1 MAAPRYEAV
10 LFDFDGV
17 LADTEPI
24 HCGCWAEI
32 LVPYGI
38 ELDWDT
44 YVQRCVGV
52 SDRDM
57 LAFLGSRA
65 NPPVEAERLFAEYTR
80 KKELFRE
87 RTRQQSPVPEPTR
100 ALVRDLSGAYRLA
113 VVSSSGRQEIEPL
126 IEAAGIRD
134 CFATLVCG
142 DDVTRFKPDP
152 QPYLMAGQRLGVARA
167 LVVEDSD
174 AGCASG
180 RAAGFDVL
188 RIGSA
193 MEMAASVR
201 EYLRLAAV

>member
-1 MAAPRYEAV
+1 MAAPLYEAV

-38 ELDWDT
+38 TLDWDT

-65 NPPVEAERLFAEYTR
+65 NPPVAAERLFSEYSR
-80 KKELFRE
+80 KKELFRQ
-87 RTRQQSPVPEPTR
+87 RTLMQSPVPEETR
-100 ALVRDLSGAYRLA
+100 ALVRELSGGYRLA

-126 IEAAGIRD
+126 IVAAGIRD
-134 CFATLVCG
+134 CFDTLVCG
-142 DDVTRFKPDP
+142 DDVTRFKPNP
-152 QPYLMAGQRLGVARA
+152 EPYLLAGQRLGVARA

-188 RIGSA
+188 RVGSA
-193 MEMAASVR
+193 LEMAATVR
-201 EYLRLAAV
+201 QRLGLAG